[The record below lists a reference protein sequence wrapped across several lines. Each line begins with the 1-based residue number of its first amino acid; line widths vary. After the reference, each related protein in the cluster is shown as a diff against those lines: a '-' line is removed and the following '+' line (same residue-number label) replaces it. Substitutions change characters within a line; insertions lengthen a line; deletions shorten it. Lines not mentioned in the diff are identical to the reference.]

1 MEKQGPLLLS
11 LSKIHGC
18 FLCKIFVNN
27 LTILCK
33 KHITRRCVCQPQ
45 KQWFSSFFLWEK
57 EGENALFQSPY
68 SFSYFWSNLLLV
80 FLRNAPFLFY
90 WMKHTASE
98 FLRNKLFLDFL
109 HKTFMFNQRGEN
121 SCGCSP
127 SFLKHTASWFSE
139 NVLLLGFL
147 HKTFYV

>member
-27 LTILCK
+27 LTIPCR

-57 EGENALFQSPY
+57 EGENALFEAAC
-68 SFSYFWSNLLLV
+68 FLGFWETPR
-80 FLRNAPFLFY
+80 FFF
-90 WMKHTASE
+90 WIKHTAS
-98 FLRNKLFLDFL
+98 LFLKKAFC
-109 HKTFMFNQRGEN
+109 F
-121 SCGCSP
+121 
-127 SFLKHTASWFSE
+127 
-139 NVLLLGFL
+139 LGFFIKL
-147 HKTFYV
+147 SMFWSKGKNNSLFFPFANPFHRQGKTSSQVFPWPFPAEQGAAPLINPTQ